1 RRDLRRPRQHRRPGP
16 ALDPRRA
23 GPRHHRPARP
33 AGGRRCGHVTAVAVN
48 DLAIL
53 ASRPA
58 RKLGAWEALTQACQ
72 AHPSRSDYRGEL
84 GRVVTFEVD
93 DPDALVAELT
103 GGG

>member
-1 RRDLRRPRQHRRPGP
+1 
-16 ALDPRRA
+16 
-23 GPRHHRPARP
+23 
-33 AGGRRCGHVTAVAVN
+33 VTAVAVN

-103 GGG
+103 GGGVPRGAITIVEAADATEPELAA